1 MKIKHMNKNAIPT
14 RFRRNEVANL
24 CRRKGYVLQRYY
36 DTFYK
41 LWFHRTVP
49 LWADP
54 DKQPLIRVWDSMG
67 NKMVY
72 QRRPVRGRPDNAP
85 VYGLDYCPTQSH
97 TSLQRIWAHMQ
108 GKRDLRI
115 VKP

>member
-1 MKIKHMNKNAIPT
+1 MAYTSIPKT
-14 RFRRNEVANL
+14 FRRNEVANL
-24 CRRKGYVLQRYY
+24 CRRKGYALQRYY

-49 LWADP
+49 
-54 DKQPLIRVWDSMG
+54 IRWLRGTRSG
-67 NKMVY
+67 
-72 QRRPVRGRPDNAP
+72 QRS
-85 VYGLDYCPTQSH
+85 GLDYCPTDSH
-97 TSLQRIWAHMQ
+97 TPLQRIWAHMQ